1 MDTTSKPEVS
11 YTDFLKTIQS
21 PQFRNNSE
29 RLYYFLQAIES
40 GTHVISHILGTC
52 RKEYLNIFWAL
63 ENLLFLRD
71 LRTKGVIKG
80 EGYAIQESSLIK
92 SLAWCV
98 ETDYQDKLYGFE
110 RIYGDR
116 KFNKKRVEE
125 IRKSIRQLWKE
136 ASGGG
141 PSSTEDDISSFN
153 EVRKLEL
160 RGSMRFEKFIVDW
173 MEKIIFCL
181 PKSGLSGGPI
191 DHSARP
197 IKIDAIEHQINQ
209 LVSILDTG
217 RDLLTSLETGLSD
230 EFIVALLISR
240 VSLDNKLYRDIY
252 NVLLLY
258 NKLPEE
264 LVNSHNVNIASNPYV
279 RENYIKQRVNR
290 LIEQEP
296 DLKLWYKTIVKSAKK
311 KKQ

>member
-1 MDTTSKPEVS
+1 
-11 YTDFLKTIQS
+11 
-21 PQFRNNSE
+21 
-29 RLYYFLQAIES
+29 
-40 GTHVISHILGTC
+40 
-52 RKEYLNIFWAL
+52 
-63 ENLLFLRD
+63 
-71 LRTKGVIKG
+71 VIKG

-116 KFNKKRVEE
+116 KFNKGKVEE
-125 IRKSIRQLWKE
+125 IRKSIQQLWKE
-136 ASGGG
+136 ASGEEL
-141 PSSTEDDISSFN
+141 SSSQNDISSFN

-160 RGSMRFEKFIVDW
+160 RGSMRFEKFIINW
-173 MEKIIFCL
+173 IEKIIFCL
-181 PKSGLSGGPI
+181 PLSGLSGPV
-191 DHSARP
+191 DHSAGP
-197 IKIDAIEHQINQ
+197 IKIDTIEQQINQ
-209 LVSILDTG
+209 LVSVLDTG
-217 RDLLTSLETGLSD
+217 RDLLSSLETGLSD

-240 VSLDNKLYRDIY
+240 VSLDNRLYRDIY

-296 DLKLWYKTIVKSAKK
+296 DLKLWYKTIVKSVKK